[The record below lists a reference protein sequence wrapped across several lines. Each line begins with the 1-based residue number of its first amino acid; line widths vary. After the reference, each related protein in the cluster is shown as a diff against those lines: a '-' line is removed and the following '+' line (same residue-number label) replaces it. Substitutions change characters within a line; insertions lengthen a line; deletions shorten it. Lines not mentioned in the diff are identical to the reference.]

1 MAKFSVPLLG
11 FEEGLFGYDLKYTL
25 VPIIAA
31 VVILYGVLGGLAAAY
46 WTDLIQGPVHHY
58 SFSAVDSLWA
68 VVDRRNFWRAW
79 GNRFDGWFFVS
90 CMRECQQIVFSLFSG
105 PQQW

>member
-1 MAKFSVPLLG
+1 MFSAVAKFSVPLLG

-46 WTDLIQGPVHHY
+46 WTDLIQGLFIIILSVLLI
-58 SFSAVDSLWA
+58 LWA
-68 VVDRRNFWRAW
+68 VVDRGNFWRA
-79 GNRFDGWFFVS
+79 
-90 CMRECQQIVFSLFSG
+90 SG
-105 PQQW
+105 KPV